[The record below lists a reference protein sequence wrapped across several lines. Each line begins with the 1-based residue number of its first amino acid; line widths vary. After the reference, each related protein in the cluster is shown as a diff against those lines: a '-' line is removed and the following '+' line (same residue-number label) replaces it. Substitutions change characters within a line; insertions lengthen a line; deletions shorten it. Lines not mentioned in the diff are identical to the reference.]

1 MPHLTNPKHERFA
14 LSLAQGKNTTNAYLD
29 AYKVDRKTAGSCGP
43 RLRKDAVNGPLIA
56 ARVAELQ
63 AVRAQ
68 QEEDT
73 RAVAAGAVVISR
85 AWIMNRLQRIA
96 DEAVAAG
103 RHSAANKALELLGR
117 EIGMF
122 GDRTPADISLDN
134 LSFDDLTKLVAEL
147 EADPEVQEELEKRAR
162 R

>member
-1 MPHLTNPKHERFA
+1 
-14 LSLAQGKNTTNAYLD
+14 
-29 AYKVDRKTAGSCGP
+29 V
-43 RLRKDAVNGPLIA
+43 IA

-122 GDRTPADISLDN
+122 GDRSPADISLDN
-134 LSFDDLTKLVAEL
+134 LSFDDLTTCCGVGGRSRG
-147 EADPEVQEELEKRAR
+147 PRRA
-162 R
+162 